1 MDEPFDIN
9 KKRPGPWDKGIQVGD
24 KEVSSKKI
32 KCKRCKKDH
41 DGIMLFYP
49 DLCLSCVLDLHC
61 KRELR

>member
-32 KCKRCKKDH
+32 KCRRCKKDH
-41 DGIMLFYP
+41 DGTMNMIKLKITSGKNI
-49 DLCLSCVLDLHC
+49 LNGESNG
-61 KRELR
+61 R